1 MGSFLELGVP
11 RDLAKIFESTD
22 LIKWRAFRESD
33 DSRYVSLVLPHV
45 LQRLP
50 YGPDTV
56 PVEGVNFIEDVD
68 GLDASKYLWGN
79 AAWML
84 ASRITEAFALYGWC
98 AAIRGAEGGGL
109 VSDLRAY
116 VLHAIRRY
124 QPALP
129 DGNSHYRQA

>member
-1 MGSFLELGVP
+1 MAGIP
-11 RDLAKIFESTD
+11 RKRRL
-22 LIKWRAFRESD
+22 
-33 DSRYVSLVLPHV
+33 RYVSLVLPHV

-56 PVEGVNFIEDVD
+56 PVEGVNFIQDVD

-84 ASRITEAFALYGWC
+84 VKSYYRSFCL
-98 AAIRGAEGGGL
+98 IRL
-109 VSDLRAY
+109 VCGDPRCGRRRPGIRSPGAY